1 MRTAF
6 VVIVSALSLMGCQL
20 YFNGPDGDDAP
31 PIYPDSQPHP
41 LPDAQPAGDRLERC
55 EDGKLYIVNFDDF
68 GNQPGHGQGTQVGS
82 CPNGCKT
89 AAVLCSG
96 QSCPTGQGALCTAP
110 PSTGK
115 ACQLAGTQCSGAAT
129 IECQQSTTCGFSV
142 PGSTCTCVNG
152 AYTCSTRSDIAGV
165 QAALV
170 GKWRGTVDPPDFS
183 QPYNVSLW
191 IYSDGTYWGEADN
204 SSGNPSGSTFY
215 YGNDGPHPWR
225 KIQVLSN
232 SATQGAWADVGVFT
246 SFNIGALSSLVVTS
260 TKLTFTYTASWHNC
274 GPPFY
279 FNLTRE

>member
-1 MRTAF
+1 MRHALLATL
-6 VVIVSALSLMGCQL
+6 VALSGCTL
-20 YFNGPDGDDAP
+20 YFDGPSGDDSP
-31 PIYPDSQPHP
+31 PVLPDAATHP
-41 LPDAQPAGDRLERC
+41 LPDAFTGDRLERC

-68 GNQPGHGQGTQVGS
+68 GNQPGHGAGIPVGS
-82 CPNGCKT
+82 CGSGCKT

-96 QSCPTGQGALCTAP
+96 QSCPTGQGALCSAP

-129 IECQQSTTCGFSV
+129 IECPQSTTCGFSV

-152 AYTCSTRSDIAGV
+152 SYTCSTHSDIAGT

-170 GKWRGTVDPPDFS
+170 GKWRGTVTPPSFT
-183 QPYNVSLW
+183 QPYQVSLW
-191 IYSDGTYWGEADN
+191 IYSDGTYWGE
-204 SSGNPSGSTFY
+204 SSGSDPTFY

-232 SATQGAWADVGVFT
+232 SATEGAWADIGVFT

-260 TKLTFTYTASWHNC
+260 TKLTFTYNASWHNC
-274 GPPFY
+274 GQPFY